1 MNAATLHLLQKKKNY
16 MNALLIQRLSLCTSV
31 PAAVFLTF
39 HFVGEIKD
47 RGSL

>member
-1 MNAATLHLLQKKKNY
+1 MNAATLHFLQVKNY

-47 RGSL
+47 RESL